1 MTAVE
6 NTVKFRA
13 LATKLVA
20 KFGTPMDW
28 KVKSA
33 GSYDPATGK
42 VTGTTT
48 TTHSNVLTTPPL
60 PLDAR
65 FFSEDVLKLADT
77 MAIVD
82 DPSITFTP
90 DTGDVVVFEG
100 LEWAVLRVESFYPG
114 ATAAAHV
121 CAIRR
126 G

>member
-1 MTAVE
+1 MTAAE

-28 KVKSA
+28 KVKS
-33 GSYDPATGK
+33 GGTFDPGTGK

-48 TTHSNVLTTPPL
+48 TTHSGVLTTPPV

-65 FFSEDVLKLADT
+65 YFPEDVLKMADA
-77 MAIVD
+77 MVIVD
-82 DPSITFTP
+82 DPSITFIP
-90 DTGDVVVFEG
+90 DTGDVVVFDG
-100 LEWAVLRVESFYPG
+100 LEWGVLRVESFYPG